1 MMIKQIPQPKVY
13 PVVKN
18 LPELDSEAP
27 IQSMM
32 RLAKQYGGIY
42 KMQLGDQTVIVL
54 SDPDLV
60 NEACDE
66 SRFDKKVHKPLYKL
80 RDLGGDGLFTAY
92 THESNWEKAH
102 RILVP
107 AFGPGAIKTMFPQ
120 MLDVAEQLIQKWER
134 LGAQTLFDVPD
145 NMTRLTLDT
154 IALCA
159 FDYRFNSFY
168 SNEMHPFVYAMVN
181 ALHEASLHSRRL
193 PIVNK
198 LKLLT
203 KREYEREI
211 ELLTSVAAD
220 IIKDRRGLASE
231 QWPNDLLTQM
241 LKGKDPVTGEG
252 LDDDN
257 ITNQMITFLIAGHE
271 TTSGMLSFAIYL
283 LLNNPDKM
291 RKARE
296 QVDQVLRNETPR
308 FEHLKQLDYIDHVL
322 KESLRL
328 WPTAPL
334 FGLYA
339 YEDTVIGNKY
349 EIRKEDSVLVLL
361 PSLHRSSSVWKGD
374 VEAFEPERFEADN
387 ANKLPPNA
395 YKPFGNGQ
403 RACIGRPFAM
413 QEATLVLSMILQ
425 NFELSQADAN
435 YQLKVKETLTLKP
448 DGFFIKAKKR
458 TPKTATA
465 TDTPA
470 NSAGKPA
477 QSGGEISAAPHHTP
491 LLVLFGSNSGT
502 CQDFAYRI
510 STDATAQGYDA
521 KIASLDSFA
530 ENLPTRGAVIIVS
543 ASYEGLPPDNAR
555 QFVGWLNAQQADNR
569 LQGVQYAVFG
579 CGNRDWVR
587 TYQAVPTYIDQRLHE
602 LGAKRLLPRGEADAK
617 SDLFG
622 DFDRWYEPFWA
633 QLAAHFSLEVNEPVN
648 MNKYTFELATD
659 VPAMMLNEK
668 EMKQGVIIANEELV
682 YILAPNARSKKH
694 IEIALPEG
702 MSYRAGD
709 YLAILPRNAREKV
722 DELLNR
728 FHFDYHTQVIIHTD
742 SAHTHLPKGY
752 PVAVG
757 ELLSQYV
764 ELNQVVTQKQ
774 INRLASYT
782 ICPPE
787 KKRLEQYAAGDV
799 YKSEVLEKKVSLATI
814 LYLNPACE
822 LPFEVLLE
830 MLPAMKTRRYS
841 ISSSPLWN
849 ERHCTITVAVVD
861 APALSGVGNYRGT
874 ASHYLSA
881 LPVGSKVTVQVKK
894 SSKAF
899 HLPQDLSTP
908 VIMIAAGSGIA
919 PFRGF
924 IQERA
929 IQKANGKTIGEML
942 LFFGCR
948 AKNVDFL
955 YNEQLQNWEKENVV
969 YVHPSFSVTS
979 ENEITYVQHSLWQHR
994 EEVKR
999 LFKKGATIYLCGDG
1013 KYMAP
1018 SVRET
1023 LVKIY
1028 QEIMGSDLE
1037 TSTKRWE
1044 EEIENKERFV
1054 TDIFE

>member
-1 MMIKQIPQPKVY
+1 MFSSLYETDKWKTMIKRIPQPKIY
-13 PVVKN
+13 PIVKN
-18 LPELDSEAP
+18 LPELDVEAP
-27 IQSMM
+27 IQSLM
-32 RLAKQYGGIY
+32 RLANQYGGIY
-42 KMQLGDQTVIVL
+42 KMQLGDQTVIIL

-60 NEACDE
+60 NEVCDE
-66 SRFDKKVHKPLYKL
+66 SRFDKKVHKPLHKL

-92 THESNWEKAH
+92 THEINWEKAH

-120 MLDVAEQLIQKWER
+120 MLDVAGQLIQKWER

-159 FDYRFNSFY
+159 FDFRFNSFY
-168 SNEMHPFVYAMVN
+168 SKEMHPFVDAMVN
-181 ALHEASLHSRRL
+181 ALHEASLHARRL
-193 PIVNK
+193 PIVNH
-198 LKLLT
+198 LKIIT

-211 ELLTSVAAD
+211 ELLMSVAAD
-220 IIKDRRGLASE
+220 IIKDRRGLAPE

-241 LKGKDPVTGEG
+241 LNGKDPVTGEG

-283 LLNNPDKM
+283 LLKNPEKM

-296 QVDQVLRNETPR
+296 QVDQVLGNETPR
-308 FEHLKQLDYIDHVL
+308 FEQLKQLNYIDQVL

-334 FGLYA
+334 FGLYP
-339 YEDTVIGNKY
+339 YEDTVIGNTY
-349 EIRKEDSVLVLL
+349 EVRKEDSVLVLL
-361 PSLHRSSSVWKGD
+361 PSLHRSSSVWNGD

-387 ANKLPPNA
+387 ANKLPPNS

-425 NFELSQADAN
+425 NFELSQADPN

-458 TPKTATA
+458 IPKDATINNSPTNGTGKA
-465 TDTPA
+465 EQSVGKVSVPA
-470 NSAGKPA
+470 
-477 QSGGEISAAPHHTP
+477 HHTP

-521 KIASLDSFA
+521 RIASLDSFA
-530 ENLPTRGAVIIVS
+530 ENLPTSGAVIIVS

-555 QFVGWLNAQQADNR
+555 KFVGWLKAQQAGNS

-579 CGNRDWVR
+579 CGNRDWAR
-587 TYQAVPTYIDQRLHE
+587 TYQAVPTYIDQRLNE

-633 QLAAHFSLEVNEPVN
+633 QLAAHFSLEVNNQLPETNQYRV
-648 MNKYTFELATD
+648 ELASD
-659 VPAMMLNEK
+659 LPATTLNEK
-668 EMKQGVIIANEELV
+668 EMKQGGIIANEELV
-682 YILAPNARSKKH
+682 DMLAPNARSKKH

-702 MSYRAGD
+702 MGYRAGD
-709 YLAILPRNAREKV
+709 YLAILPRNAKEKV
-722 DELLNR
+722 DELLKR
-728 FHFDYHTQVIIHTD
+728 FRFDYHTQVIIHTE
-742 SAHTHLPKGY
+742 SVHTHLPKGY

-764 ELNQVVTQKQ
+764 ELNQVATQKQ
-774 INRLASYT
+774 IRRLADYT

-787 KKRLEQYAAGDV
+787 KKRLEHYAADDV
-799 YKSEVLEKKVSLATI
+799 YKSEVLAKRLSLSTI
-814 LYLNPACE
+814 LHLNPACE

-849 ERHCTITVAVVD
+849 DRHCTITVAIVD
-861 APALSGVGNYRGT
+861 APALSGIGSYRGT

-881 LPVGSKVTVQVKK
+881 LPVGANVMVQVRK
-894 SSKAF
+894 SPEAF
-899 HLPQDLSTP
+899 HLPQNISKP

-942 LFFGCR
+942 LFFGCH
-948 AKNVDFL
+948 AENVDFL
-955 YNEQLQNWEKENVV
+955 YKEQLQNW
-969 YVHPSFSVTS
+969 
-979 ENEITYVQHSLWQHR
+979 
-994 EEVKR
+994 
-999 LFKKGATIYLCGDG
+999 KKKAL
-1013 KYMAP
+1013 
-1018 SVRET
+1018 
-1023 LVKIY
+1023 
-1028 QEIMGSDLE
+1028 
-1037 TSTKRWE
+1037 
-1044 EEIENKERFV
+1044 
-1054 TDIFE
+1054 